1 MMDALIESKPIM
13 AQMTCI
19 LNQHPHMDFKSST
32 VLEISQHSGT
42 IDHGETYHDSC
53 RTTMMNSSQVYPS
66 SYWVGYFYS
75 PHGFARV
82 WPLREILHCLHTIL
96 IWCFLY
102 QLDFSVYSQLVFSF
116 MPEYSSRLLLCPH
129 KITCTAYS
137 SWACSPIVNWFWV
150 EFFNSYSSKI
160 QV

>member
-82 WPLREILHCLHTIL
+82 WPLREILHCLNTIL
-96 IWCFLY
+96 NGVSCTSWTSLSIVSWFLALCLNIVADSY
-102 QLDFSVYSQLVFSF
+102 YVHIRSHALRILVG
-116 MPEYSSRLLLCPH
+116 PVHL
-129 KITCTAYS
+129 
-137 SWACSPIVNWFWV
+137 
-150 EFFNSYSSKI
+150 
-160 QV
+160 